1 MSVKIKILNSPVE
14 RVQVHVYRPSWREFL
29 QY

>member
-1 MSVKIKILNSPVE
+1 MSVKIKIMKSPVE
-14 RVQVHVYRPSWREFL
+14 RVQVRVHRPSWREFL